1 MNKKILR
8 EKVWIF
14 KIQKKKLVYKVF
26 VFKISGEMIIAF
38 YITWRICYLNHFQ
51 HFVLNWVK
59 FYDNVCDNYGRRI

>member
-38 YITWRICYLNHFQ
+38 YIT
-51 HFVLNWVK
+51 
-59 FYDNVCDNYGRRI
+59 